1 MSVTEHHMGCGC
13 PSCKNNMQNIDG
25 YASGFELAP
34 DPNQDITPDQ
44 LNDPNFIASIVAQVL
59 QQLGDDGSLEEWA
72 PAFGGQFAQVMADLS
87 PALDTDYEYNYNQN
101 FLYPPLGSN
110 TGINV
115 PGVIAGIPCGQVGP
129 NYQSMVS
136 QTGMDKDIDFQ
147 KFNDKNQGVFT
158 KGNKQFWDNIK
169 TALGKRGISEGS
181 CGYNETTNGQ
191 TLKTP
196 GGTKGVKAH
205 NRTQE
210 MLKQYVRQEIKK
222 LKEQEDPRRPKDIEF
237 DNAQAMS
244 RLTPDDRDKVGK
256 IQQMMQGERNQY
268 EKVAFV
274 YTEQGGHFYGLDV
287 YESKDQDQ
295 RSDKLK
301 YDDANEWLKGVLEY
315 IHEEDLIPRRY
326 NSGIEDLD
334 LIVERLE
341 ELGIEASHGDYM
353 DVS

>member
-1 MSVTEHHMGCGC
+1 
-13 PSCKNNMQNIDG
+13 
-25 YASGFELAP
+25 
-34 DPNQDITPDQ
+34 
-44 LNDPNFIASIVAQVL
+44 
-59 QQLGDDGSLEEWA
+59 
-72 PAFGGQFAQVMADLS
+72 MADLS
-87 PALDTDYEYNYNQN
+87 PALDTDQYVNYNAQY
-101 FLYPPLGSN
+101 LYPPLGSN

-129 NYQSMVS
+129 NYQSMVG
-136 QTGMDKDIDFQ
+136 QTGMDKYIDFQ

-244 RLTPDDRDKVGK
+244 RLTPDDANKLGK
-256 IQQMMQGERNQY
+256 IQQMMQNERKPD
-268 EKVAFV
+268 EISLS
-274 YTEQGGHFYGLDV
+274 YTDPGFRFYGMYL
-287 YESKDQDQ
+287 YKDGN
-295 RSDKLK
+295 RFDKISNADEATK
-301 YDDANEWLKGVLEY
+301 YLQNLGTTIE
-315 IHEEDLIPRRY
+315 IPRMY
-326 NSGIEDLD
+326 DTDTLDKIKQEIEA
-334 LIVERLE
+334 
-341 ELGIEASHGDYM
+341 LGIKGDYSAAM